1 MFNTEII
8 YQAMK
13 ACFNDNLE
21 VVDNSCL
28 ICSKEIKEGIKVKKV
43 LSEKFTNLSECKNLQ
58 SNYICKECAFSIK
71 NADLR
76 KNNIICDKDH
86 IYFLKKNDLE
96 NYLFNLDEYLTEK
109 EFLVAITKSFKKH
122 NAFRCRVNSDYK
134 KFYIRE
140 EDKEYLFDVQKLK
153 NLYDILNEAYLQF
166 SKEELQSG
174 DYNLIS
180 IEQYGIEK
188 FENLENILRK
198 HRGTHQ
204 FNLLIYMLNSEKRN
218 EFLKA
223 KIKREKELKKLKK
236 QNNKKENKN
245 A

>member
-13 ACFNDNLE
+13 ACFEDNLE
-21 VVDNSCL
+21 VVDDCCL

-58 SNYICKECAFSIK
+58 SNYVCKECAFSIK

-76 KNNIICDKDH
+76 KNNIICDKNH

-96 NYLFNLDEYLTEK
+96 NYIFNLDEYLTEK
-109 EFLVAITKSFKKH
+109 EFLFAITKSFKKH
-122 NAFRCRVNSDYK
+122 NVFRCRVNSDYK

-153 NLYDILNEAYLQF
+153 YLYDILNEAYLQF

-174 DYNLIS
+174 HYNLIS

-198 HRGTHQ
+198 HRDTHQ

-223 KIKREKELKKLKK
+223 KIKREKELKKIKK
-236 QNNKKENKN
+236 QNTKKENKN
-245 A
+245 E